1 MKTLIHIHVAI
12 SSPGSCV
19 SSLAVTTERTRSVD
33 AFTPVL
39 ARRPHSSAFVDVLL
53 TCGSG
58 VSRGARAHCLAGH
71 LVSVAAGAHVARV
84 PCALVLEMAEEAS
97 LARWTLTLVSS
108 NLVMTGAA
116 ILTRTVDALVR
127 VEFAVDSFE
136 PIDTDAL
143 VATLGVL
150 ASTMVLA
157 RLRGGTLVNILAA
170 ILPSPVGRAV
180 AGVGVHLVHT
190 LASMLA
196 KMASA
201 VVPVHLAVSALEP

>member
-1 MKTLIHIHVAI
+1 MKTLIHIHVDI

-19 SSLAVTTERTRSVD
+19 SSLAITSERTRSVD

-39 ARRPHSSAFVDVLL
+39 ARRPHPSAFVDVLL
-53 TCGSG
+53 TCSSG
-58 VSRGARAHCLAGH
+58 VSRGAGAHSLAGH

-84 PCALVLEMAEEAS
+84 PRALVLEMAEEAS

-116 ILTRTVDALVR
+116 ILTRTVDALIR

-136 PIDTDAL
+136 PIDADAL

-150 ASTMVLA
+150 ASAMVLA
-157 RLRGGTLVNILAA
+157 RL
-170 ILPSPVGRAV
+170 
-180 AGVGVHLVHT
+180 
-190 LASMLA
+190 
-196 KMASA
+196 
-201 VVPVHLAVSALEP
+201 

>member
-1 MKTLIHIHVAI
+1 MKTLIHIHGDI
-12 SSPGSCV
+12 SSPGSCI
-19 SSLAVTTERTRSVD
+19 SSLAITSERTRSVD

-39 ARRPHSSAFVDVLL
+39 TRRPHPSAFVDVLL
-53 TCGSG
+53 TCSSG
-58 VSRGARAHCLAGH
+58 VPRGAGAHSLAGH

-84 PCALVLEMAEEAS
+84 PRALVLEMAEEAS

-116 ILTRTVDALVR
+116 ILTRTVDALIG

-157 RLRGGTLVNILAA
+157 RL
-170 ILPSPVGRAV
+170 
-180 AGVGVHLVHT
+180 
-190 LASMLA
+190 
-196 KMASA
+196 
-201 VVPVHLAVSALEP
+201 